1 MDGEILRLTMRNWP
15 SGVSIV
21 TTQDAHGTQYGM
33 TVSSFTSVSLEPPL
47 VLVCLSKEAHTTQ
60 VLLDSRVFG
69 VVLVDEERTDLS
81 VRFAGFDPNFP
92 HETDRFQDLRTF
104 TLLTGAPLLHDAVAV
119 LDCRLWAVY
128 DGSTHNIVVGE
139 VLASQVPEAAAKP
152 LVYYNRGYY
161 SLENHD

>member
-1 MDGEILRLTMRNWP
+1 MDGEILRITMRNWP

-21 TTQDAHGTQYGM
+21 TTQDTQGLQYGM

-47 VLVCLSKEAHTTQ
+47 ILVCMSKESPTTR
-60 VLLDSRVFG
+60 VLLDTEIFG
-69 VVLVDEERTDLS
+69 VVLLGEQQSELS

-92 HETDRFQDLRTF
+92 QETDRFRDLATY
-104 TLLTGAPLLHDAVAV
+104 TLVTGSPLIREAIAV

-128 DGSTHNIVVGE
+128 DGGTHYIVVGE
-139 VLASQVPEAAAKP
+139 VVASQVPQLTSQP

-161 SLENHD
+161 SLANHD